1 MARGDYFR
9 VLYRTGAETASEEKI
24 SARAA
29 GSSVFVSGTDARD
42 PFLIVTEEN
51 RAKEAVRTARF
62 TKEHVIAV
70 IEGHETVP
78 SKAPT
83 KVSR

>member
-9 VLYRTGAETASEEKI
+9 VIYRTGAQTASEEKI
-24 SARAA
+24 GARSI

-42 PFLIVTEEN
+42 PFLVITEEN
-51 RAKEAVRTARF
+51 KAKVVIRTARF
-62 TKEHVIAV
+62 TKEHVVAV
-70 IEGHETVP
+70 IEGHETIP
-78 SKAPT
+78 SKVPT